1 MRFEHVEIQRS
12 RRFDYIRKFDYA
24 LMLAVVAI
32 SAIGL
37 VFLNSAQYDRYLDHG
52 SKAMTVQV
60 VGLSLGIVSALIIS
74 LFDYDNFKKI
84 CMPFYAANL
93 FLMLVVFIPGIGTE
107 SGGSRSWLNLGF
119 TTYQPSELMKL
130 AMIVLLAY
138 YIEKANNEGMSIKTG
153 LIILGTF
160 AVPLGIV
167 FLQKDLGMALVYVV
181 IFLTMLFV
189 GKIKLRY
196 ILGFIGMGLLAV
208 PFVWKFY
215 LNGVRRYRFM
225 GFLDPENEL
234 YFDYTLQLRRSL
246 DAISSGG
253 LFGQGVGE
261 GEMNTSNRIIV
272 KLTDMIFTVI
282 CEEAGFIGALLVI
295 AIFSVMLLRMVRI
308 SSKSRDV
315 FGRCIVAGVLAMFA
329 FTIFENIGMNVGIIP
344 ITGLPL
350 PFVSQGGSAMLT
362 NYIAIGF
369 VLSVSMRRESGLF
382 DT

>member
-12 RRFDYIRKFDYA
+12 RRFDYIRKFDYV
-24 LMLAVVAI
+24 LMIAVLAI

-37 VFLNSAQYDRYLDHG
+37 VFLNSAQYDKYLDHG

-60 VGLSLGIVSALIIS
+60 VGLLLGIISALVIS
-74 LFDYDNFKKI
+74 FFDYDSFKKI
-84 CMPFYAANL
+84 CIPFYAVNL
-93 FLMLVVFIPGIGTE
+93 LLMLVVFLPGIGTE

-130 AMIVLLAY
+130 AMIVFLAY
-138 YIEKANNEGMSIKTG
+138 YIEKANNEGMTLKNS
-153 LIILGTF
+153 LIILGGF
-160 AVPLGIV
+160 AIPLGIV
-167 FLQKDLGMALVYVV
+167 FMQKDLGMALVYVV

-189 GKIKLRY
+189 GKIKVRY
-196 ILGFIGMGLLAV
+196 ILGFVCMGLLAV

-282 CEEAGFIGALLVI
+282 CEEAGFIGAALVI
-295 AIFSVMLLRMVRI
+295 AIFAFMLLRMVRI
-308 SSKSRDV
+308 SSKSRDL
-315 FGRCIVAGVLAMFA
+315 FGRCIVAGILAMFA
-329 FTIFENIGMNVGIIP
+329 FTIFENIGMNIGIMP

-362 NYIAIGF
+362 NYVAIGF

>member
-1 MRFEHVEIQRS
+1 MRFEHVELQRS
-12 RRFDYIRKFDYA
+12 RRFDYIRKFDYV
-24 LMLAVVAI
+24 LMIVVVAI

-37 VFLNSAQYDRYLDHG
+37 VFLNSAQHDKYLDHG
-52 SKAMTVQV
+52 AKAMTVQV
-60 VGLSLGIVSALIIS
+60 VGLSLGIISALIIS
-74 LFDYDNFKKI
+74 FFDYGNFKKI
-84 CMPFYAANL
+84 CLPFYGANL
-93 FLMLVVFIPGIGTE
+93 LLMLVVFLPGIGTE
-107 SGGSRSWLNLGF
+107 SGGSRSWLDLGI

-130 AMIVLLAY
+130 AMIIFLAY
-138 YIEKANNEGMSIKTG
+138 YIEKANNEGLTFKTACTILAG
-153 LIILGTF
+153 FLI
-160 AVPLGIV
+160 PLGIV
-167 FLQKDLGMALVYVV
+167 FLQKDLGMALVYIV

-196 ILGFIGMGLLAV
+196 IFGFIGMGLLAV

-225 GFLDPENEL
+225 GFMDPENEL

-282 CEEAGFIGALLVI
+282 CEEAGFIGAVVVI
-295 AIFSVMLLRMVRI
+295 GIFAVMLLRMVKI
-308 SSKSRDV
+308 SSRARDV
-315 FGRCIVAGVLAMFA
+315 YGRCIVAGILAMFA
-329 FTIFENIGMNVGIIP
+329 FTIFENIGMNIGIMP

-369 VLSVSMRRESGLF
+369 VLSVSMRRENGLF

>member
-1 MRFEHVEIQRS
+1 MRFEHVELQRS
-12 RRFDYIRKFDYA
+12 RRFDYIRKFDYV
-24 LMLAVVAI
+24 LMIFVVAI

-37 VFLNSAQYDRYLDHG
+37 IFLNSAQHDKYLDHG
-52 SKAMTVQV
+52 AKAMTVQV
-60 VGLSLGIVSALIIS
+60 VGLSLGIISALIIS
-74 LFDYDNFKKI
+74 FFDYGNFKKI
-84 CMPFYAANL
+84 CLPFYGANL
-93 FLMLVVFIPGIGTE
+93 LLMLVVFLPGIGTE
-107 SGGSRSWLNLGF
+107 SGGSRSWLDLGI

-130 AMIVLLAY
+130 AMIIFLAY
-138 YIEKANNEGMSIKTG
+138 YIEKANNEGLTLKTACTILAG
-153 LIILGTF
+153 FLI
-160 AVPLGIV
+160 PLGIV
-167 FLQKDLGMALVYVV
+167 FLQKDLGMALVYIV

-196 ILGFIGMGLLAV
+196 IFGFIGMGLLAV

-225 GFLDPENEL
+225 GFMDPENEL

-282 CEEAGFIGALLVI
+282 CEEAGFIGAVVVI
-295 AIFSVMLLRMVRI
+295 GIFAVMLLRMVKI
-308 SSKSRDV
+308 SSRARDV
-315 FGRCIVAGVLAMFA
+315 YGRCIVAGILAMFA
-329 FTIFENIGMNVGIIP
+329 FTIFENIGMNIGIMP

-369 VLSVSMRRESGLF
+369 VLSVSMRRENGLF

>member
-1 MRFEHVEIQRS
+1 MRFEHVELQRS
-12 RRFDYIRKFDYA
+12 RRFDYIRKFDYV
-24 LMLAVVAI
+24 LMIVVVAI

-37 VFLNSAQYDRYLDHG
+37 IFLSSAQYDKYLDHG
-52 SKAMTVQV
+52 AKAMTVQI
-60 VGLSLGIVSALIIS
+60 VGLSLGIISALIIS
-74 LFDYDNFKKI
+74 FFDYGNFKKI
-84 CMPFYAANL
+84 CLPFYGANL
-93 FLMLVVFIPGIGTE
+93 LLMLVVFLPGIGTE
-107 SGGSRSWLNLGF
+107 SGGSRSWLDLGI

-130 AMIVLLAY
+130 AMIIFLAH
-138 YIEKANNEGMSIKTG
+138 YIEKANNEGLDFKNACM
-153 LIILGTF
+153 ILGGF
-160 AVPLGIV
+160 LVPLGIV
-167 FLQKDLGMALVYVV
+167 FLQKDLGMALVYIV

-196 ILGFIGMGLLAV
+196 IFGFIGMGLLAV

-225 GFLDPENEL
+225 GFMDPENEL

-253 LFGQGVGE
+253 WFGQGVGE

-282 CEEAGFIGALLVI
+282 CEEAGFIGAVVVI
-295 AIFSVMLLRMVRI
+295 GIFAVMLLRMVKI
-308 SSKSRDV
+308 SSRARDIY
-315 FGRCIVAGVLAMFA
+315 GRCIVAGILAMFA
-329 FTIFENIGMNVGIIP
+329 FTIFENIGMNVGIMP

-369 VLSVSMRRESGLF
+369 VLSVSMRRENGLF

>member
-1 MRFEHVEIQRS
+1 MRFEHVELQRS
-12 RRFDYIRKFDYA
+12 KRFDYIRRFDYV
-24 LMLAVVAI
+24 LMIAVLVI
-32 SAIGL
+32 TAIGL
-37 VFLNSAQYDRYLDHG
+37 VFLNSAQYDKYMDHG
-52 SKAMTVQV
+52 TKAMTVQI
-60 VGLSLGIVSALIIS
+60 VGLSLGLIASLIIS
-74 LFDYDNFKKI
+74 FFDYRNFKKI
-84 CMPFYAANL
+84 HIPFYAANL
-93 FLMLVVFIPGIGTE
+93 LLMLVVFLPGIGTE
-107 SGGSRSWLNLGF
+107 SGGSRSWLDLGI

-130 AMIVLLAY
+130 AMIIFLAY
-138 YIEKANNEGMSIKTG
+138 HIEKANEEGMSLKNG
-153 LIILGTF
+153 CMILGGF
-160 AVPLGIV
+160 LVPLGIV
-167 FLQKDLGMALVYVV
+167 FLQKDLGMALVYIV

-196 ILGFIGMGLLAV
+196 ILSIIAVGLAGV

-282 CEEAGFIGALLVI
+282 CEEAGFIGALAVI
-295 AIFSVMLLRMVRI
+295 AIFTFILLRMVRI
-308 SSKSRDV
+308 SSKSCDV
-315 FGRCIVAGVLAMFA
+315 FGRCIVAGILAMFA
-329 FTIFENIGMNVGIIP
+329 FTIFENIGMNIGIMP

-369 VLSVSMRRESGLF
+369 VLSVSMRREIGLF
-382 DT
+382 ET

>member
-1 MRFEHVEIQRS
+1 
-12 RRFDYIRKFDYA
+12 
-24 LMLAVVAI
+24 
-32 SAIGL
+32 
-37 VFLNSAQYDRYLDHG
+37 
-52 SKAMTVQV
+52 
-60 VGLSLGIVSALIIS
+60 
-74 LFDYDNFKKI
+74 
-84 CMPFYAANL
+84 MPFYAANL
-93 FLMLVVFIPGIGTE
+93 LLMLVVFIPGIGTE
-107 SGGSRSWLNLGF
+107 SGGSRSWLDLGI

-130 AMIVLLAY
+130 AMIVFLAY
-138 YIEKANNEGMSIKTG
+138 YIEKANNEGLTMKNG
-153 LIILGTF
+153 AMILGGF
-160 AVPLGIV
+160 LVPLGIV
-167 FLQKDLGMALVYVV
+167 FLQKDLGMALVYIV

-196 ILGFIGMGLLAV
+196 ILGFICAGLLAV

-234 YFDYTLQLRRSL
+234 YYDYTLQLRRSL

-253 LFGQGVGE
+253 LFGQGIGE

-282 CEEAGFIGALLVI
+282 CEEAGFIGAIVVI
-295 AIFSVMLLRMVRI
+295 AIFAFMLLRMVRI
-308 SSKSRDV
+308 SSRSRDV
-315 FGRCIVAGVLAMFA
+315 FGRCIVAGILAMFA
-329 FTIFENIGMNVGIIP
+329 FTIFENIGMNIGIMP